1 MMRLP
6 MEQPVEPEET
16 LTFEQAM
23 ARLEEIVRLLESGEL
38 SLDETVRLYEEGQ
51 RLRQFCEERLNA
63 AEKRIKMVTLADNGS
78 IRVSEFEPEL

>member
-1 MMRLP
+1 MKFS
-6 MEQPVEPEET
+6 MEPIPEQNET

-51 RLRQFCEERLNA
+51 RLRQFCEQKLKA
-63 AEKRIKMVTLADNGS
+63 AEKRIKMVTLADDGTIQVN
-78 IRVSEFEPEL
+78 EFEPSL

>member
-1 MMRLP
+1 MKLP
-6 MEQPVEPEET
+6 PEPNPEQGGT

-51 RLRQFCEERLNA
+51 RLRQFCEGKLNE
-63 AEKRIKMVTLADNGS
+63 AEKRIKMVTLADNGT
-78 IRVSEFEPEL
+78 IKVSEFEPEL

>member
-1 MMRLP
+1 MKLP
-6 MEQPVEPEET
+6 LEPIPEKDET

-51 RLRQFCEERLNA
+51 RLRQFCEQKLND
-63 AEKRIKMVTLADNGS
+63 AEKRIKMVTLADDGT
-78 IRVSEFEPEL
+78 IRINEFEPEL

>member
-1 MMRLP
+1 MKLP
-6 MEQPVEPEET
+6 LEPTPEQNEN

-51 RLRQFCEERLNA
+51 RLRQFCEQKLNE
-63 AEKRIKMVTLADNGS
+63 AEKRIKMVTLADDGT
-78 IRVSEFEPEL
+78 IRVSDFEPEL

>member
-6 MEQPVEPEET
+6 IEQPNEPEET

-51 RLRQFCEERLNA
+51 RLRQFCEEKLNA
-63 AEKRIKMVTLADNGS
+63 AEKWIKW
-78 IRVSEFEPEL
+78 

>member
-1 MMRLP
+1 
-6 MEQPVEPEET
+6 
-16 LTFEQAM
+16 
-23 ARLEEIVRLLESGEL
+23 LESGEL

-51 RLRQFCEERLNA
+51 RLRQFCEEKLNA

>member
-6 MEQPVEPEET
+6 IEQPNEPEET

-51 RLRQFCEERLNA
+51 RLRQFCEDGDLSRQRLNKG
-63 AEKRIKMVTLADNGS
+63 ERI
-78 IRVSEFEPEL
+78 

>member
-1 MMRLP
+1 
-6 MEQPVEPEET
+6 MEPIPEHGET

-51 RLRQFCEERLNA
+51 RLRQFCEQKLNE
-63 AEKRIKMVTLADNGS
+63 AEKRIRMITLADDGTIKVTN
-78 IRVSEFEPEL
+78 FEPEL

>member
-1 MMRLP
+1 MRLP
-6 MEQPVEPEET
+6 LEPTPEQNET

-51 RLRQFCEERLNA
+51 RLRQFCEQKLND
-63 AEKRIKMVTLADNGS
+63 AEKRIKMVTLADDGTIKIN
-78 IRVSEFEPEL
+78 EFEPEL

>member
-1 MMRLP
+1 MRLP
-6 MEQPVEPEET
+6 TEPTPESEET

-51 RLRQFCEERLNA
+51 RLRQFCEQKLNA
-63 AEKRIKMVTLADNGS
+63 AEKRIKMVTLADDGT
-78 IRVSEFEPEL
+78 IKVSEFEPNL

>member
-1 MMRLP
+1 MKLP
-6 MEQPVEPEET
+6 IEPIREPEET

-51 RLRQFCEERLNA
+51 RLRLFCEQKLNE
-63 AEKRIKMVTLADNGS
+63 AEKRIKMVTLTDEGT
-78 IRVSEFEPEL
+78 IKVSDFEPEF

>member
-1 MMRLP
+1 MRLP
-6 MEQPVEPEET
+6 LEPTPEQNEA

-51 RLRQFCEERLNA
+51 KLRQFCEQKLND
-63 AEKRIKMVTLADNGS
+63 AEKRIKMVTLTDDGT
-78 IRVSEFEPEL
+78 IRVNDFEPEL

>member
-1 MMRLP
+1 MRLP
-6 MEQPVEPEET
+6 LEPTPEQNET

-51 RLRQFCEERLNA
+51 RLRQFCEQKLND
-63 AEKRIKMVTLADNGS
+63 AEKRIKMVTLADDGT
-78 IRVSEFEPEL
+78 IRINEFEPEL

>member
-6 MEQPVEPEET
+6 IEQPNEPEET

-51 RLRQFCEERLNA
+51 RLRQFCEEKLNA

-78 IRVSEFEPEL
+78 IRVNEFEPEL

>member
-1 MMRLP
+1 MKFP
-6 MEQPVEPEET
+6 MEPIPEQNET

-51 RLRQFCEERLNA
+51 RLRQFCEQKLKA
-63 AEKRIKMVTLADNGS
+63 AEKRIKMVTLADDGTIQVN
-78 IRVSEFEPEL
+78 EFEPSL